1 MGHLDRGPDLR
12 NRGESD
18 FRLRRAA
25 ATTGRIVTMSHG
37 WTGRRG
43 PLVAE
48 CVVLGLLLAVDLGWA
63 VRAGV
68 PTGLPSTLAFN
79 LAPGQ
84 STAVA
89 VLALLRR
96 RFPNRVLLLGCVVAA
111 LSLIGTAALLI
122 TASLGQPVPVELD
135 LTELMALALLIGS
148 ASRRLA
154 PIPAG
159 IVVGAGAVA
168 MIAQALLRYGLGGLP
183 AVPAAV
189 LWGGAVAVG
198 LVLRDADSRRRSAL
212 TEVRTGERLILA
224 RELHDLVAHHVTGVV
239 VLAQAGRRVA
249 PERDEVFGE
258 IEQAGAEALAA
269 MRRLVGMLRT
279 DGDLG
284 ASPSGLLDAVQ
295 QAVPPEAT
303 LTVQDGLDVLAVTPE
318 AATTVHRVI
327 MESVTNAHRHAPQ
340 AREIDVDVHV
350 DGDWLVVEVVNDGV
364 RSGPSGDRGYGLVG
378 MTERVDALGGSLL
391 AGAAP
396 GQRWRVSARL
406 PLGRTV

>member
-1 MGHLDRGPDLR
+1 
-12 NRGESD
+12 
-18 FRLRRAA
+18 
-25 ATTGRIVTMSHG
+25 MSHG

-48 CVVLGLLLAVDLGWA
+48 CVALGLLLAVDIAWA
-63 VRAGV
+63 VHAGV
-68 PTGLPSTLAFN
+68 PTGLVSTTAFD
-79 LAPGQ
+79 LVPGQ

-111 LSLIGTAALLI
+111 LSLVGTGALVISAA
-122 TASLGQPVPVELD
+122 LGQPLPVQLG
-135 LTELMALALLIGS
+135 LTELLALALLVGS

-154 PIPAG
+154 PVPAG
-159 IVVGAGAVA
+159 TVVVAGAVA
-168 MIAQALLRYGLGGLP
+168 MIAQALFRYGLGGLP

-189 LWGGAVAVG
+189 VWGGAVAIG
-198 LVLRDADSRRRSAL
+198 LLLRDADSRRRSAL
-212 TEVRTGERLILA
+212 TEVRTGERLLLA
-224 RELHDLVAHHVTGVV
+224 RELHDLVAHHITGVV

-249 PERDEVFGE
+249 PERAEVFGE
-258 IEQAGAEALAA
+258 IEQAGADALAA

-279 DGDLG
+279 DGELG
-284 ASPSGLLDAVQ
+284 AAPSGLLDAVK
-295 QAVPPEAT
+295 QAVPPDAT

-327 MESVTNAHRHAPQ
+327 MESVTNARRHAPQ
-340 AREIDVDVHV
+340 AREIDVDVRV

-364 RSGPSGDRGYGLVG
+364 RSAPAGDRGYGLVG
-378 MTERVDALGGSLL
+378 MAERVDALGGSVL

>member
-1 MGHLDRGPDLR
+1 
-12 NRGESD
+12 
-18 FRLRRAA
+18 
-25 ATTGRIVTMSHG
+25 
-37 WTGRRG
+37 
-43 PLVAE
+43 VAE
-48 CVVLGLLLAVDLGWA
+48 CVVLGLLLAVDVVWA
-63 VRAGV
+63 ARG
-68 PTGLPSTLAFN
+68 GLPQSLVGGVAFE

-89 VLALLRR
+89 LLALLRR
-96 RFPNRVLLLGCVVAA
+96 RFPNRVLVLSCVVVA
-111 LSLIGTAALLI
+111 LSLIGTGAYVVTAA
-122 TASLGQPVPVELD
+122 LGQPLPLELG
-135 LTELMALALLIGS
+135 LTGLVALALLVGS
-148 ASRRLA
+148 ASRRLS
-154 PIPAG
+154 PVPAA
-159 IVVGAGAVA
+159 IVVTAGAVA

-212 TEVRTGERLILA
+212 NAVRTGERLLLA
-224 RELHDLVAHHVTGVV
+224 RELHDLVAHHITGVV

-279 DGDLG
+279 EGELG
-284 ASPSGLLDAVQ
+284 AAPSGLLNAVE
-295 QAVPPEAT
+295 QAVPPEAN
-303 LTVQDGLDVLAVTPE
+303 LTVHDGLDVLTVTPE

-327 MESVTNAHRHAPQ
+327 QESVTNARRHAPQ
-340 AREIDVDVHV
+340 ARQIDVHVRV
-350 DGDWLVVEVVNDGV
+350 DGDWLVVEVANDGV
-364 RSGPSGDRGYGLVG
+364 RSAPAGDRGYGLVG
-378 MTERVDALGGSLL
+378 MAERVEALGGSLL

-396 GQRWRVSARL
+396 GQRWLVTARL

>member
-1 MGHLDRGPDLR
+1 
-12 NRGESD
+12 
-18 FRLRRAA
+18 
-25 ATTGRIVTMSHG
+25 MSHG

-48 CVVLGLLLAVDLGWA
+48 CVVLGLLLAVDFGWA
-63 VRAGV
+63 LYAGV
-68 PTGLPSTLAFN
+68 PTRLPGSMAFE
-79 LAPGQ
+79 LVPGQ
-84 STAVA
+84 ALAVA

-122 TASLGQPVPVELD
+122 TAGLGQPLPVELD
-135 LTELMALALLIGS
+135 VTALMALALLIGS

-154 PIPAG
+154 PIPAA
-159 IVVGAGAVA
+159 VVVTAGAVA
-168 MIAQALLRYGLGGLP
+168 MIAQALLRYGLGGLL
-183 AVPAAV
+183 AVPVAV

-212 TEVRTGERLILA
+212 TEVRTGERLVLA
-224 RELHDLVAHHVTGVV
+224 RELHDLVAHHITGVV

-279 DGDLG
+279 AGDLG
-284 ASPSGLLDAVQ
+284 ATPNDLLDAVE
-295 QAVPPEAT
+295 QAVPPGAA

-340 AREIDVDVHV
+340 ARELAVDVRI

-364 RSGPSGDRGYGLVG
+364 RSAPAGDRGYGLVG
-378 MTERVDALGGSLL
+378 MAERVDALGGSLL

-396 GQRWRVSARL
+396 GQRWRVCARL

>member
-1 MGHLDRGPDLR
+1 
-12 NRGESD
+12 
-18 FRLRRAA
+18 
-25 ATTGRIVTMSHG
+25 MSHG

-48 CVVLGLLLAVDLGWA
+48 CVVLGLLLAVDFGWA
-63 VRAGV
+63 LHAGV
-68 PTGLPSTLAFN
+68 PTQLPSSVAFE
-79 LAPGQ
+79 LVPGQ
-84 STAVA
+84 ALAVA

-111 LSLIGTAALLI
+111 LSLVGTGALLI
-122 TASLGQPVPVELD
+122 TAEWGQPLPVELD
-135 LTELMALALLIGS
+135 VTALMALALLIGS
-148 ASRRLA
+148 ASRRLN
-154 PIPAG
+154 PIPAA
-159 IVVGAGAVA
+159 IVVSAGAVA
-168 MIAQALLRYGLGGLP
+168 MIAQALFRYGLGGLL
-183 AVPAAV
+183 AVPVAV

-212 TEVRTGERLILA
+212 TEVRTGERLLLA
-224 RELHDLVAHHVTGVV
+224 RELHDLVAHHITGVV

-279 DGDLG
+279 ANDLG
-284 ASPSGLLDAVQ
+284 VTPNDLLDAVR
-295 QAVPPEAT
+295 QAVPPGVA

-318 AATTVHRVI
+318 AATTVHRVV

-340 AREIDVDVHV
+340 ARELAVDVHI
-350 DGDWLVVEVVNDGV
+350 DGDRLVVEIVNDGV
-364 RSGPSGDRGYGLVG
+364 RSAPTGDRGYGLVG
-378 MTERVDALGGSLL
+378 MAERVEALGGTLL

-396 GQRWRVSARL
+396 GQRWRVCARL

>member
-1 MGHLDRGPDLR
+1 
-12 NRGESD
+12 
-18 FRLRRAA
+18 
-25 ATTGRIVTMSHG
+25 
-37 WTGRRG
+37 
-43 PLVAE
+43 VAE
-48 CVVLGLLLAVDLGWA
+48 CVVLGLLLAVDFGWA
-63 VRAGV
+63 LHVGV
-68 PTGLPSTLAFN
+68 PTRGTSSIAFE
-79 LAPGQ
+79 LVPGQ
-84 STAVA
+84 SLAVA

-96 RFPNRVLLLGCVVAA
+96 RFPNRVLLLGCAVAA
-111 LSLIGTAALLI
+111 LSLVGTAALMI
-122 TASLGQPVPVELD
+122 TAALGQPLPLELG

-148 ASRRLA
+148 ASRRLN
-154 PIPAG
+154 PVPAG
-159 IVVGAGAVA
+159 IVVTAGATA

-183 AVPAAV
+183 AVPVAV
-189 LWGGAVAVG
+189 VWGGAVAVG

-212 TEVRTGERLILA
+212 TEVRTGERLLLA
-224 RELHDLVAHHVTGVV
+224 RELHDLVAHHITGVV

-279 DGDLG
+279 VDDLG
-284 ASPSGLLDAVQ
+284 TTPTDLLDAVE
-295 QAVPPEAT
+295 QAVPPGAT
-303 LTVQDGLDVLAVTPE
+303 LTVQDGLDALAVTPE

-340 AREIDVDVHV
+340 ARELDVDVHV

-364 RSGPSGDRGYGLVG
+364 RSAPAGDRGYGLVG
-378 MTERVDALGGSLL
+378 MAERVAALGGSVL

-396 GQRWRVSARL
+396 GQRWRVSVRL

>member
-1 MGHLDRGPDLR
+1 
-12 NRGESD
+12 
-18 FRLRRAA
+18 
-25 ATTGRIVTMSHG
+25 
-37 WTGRRG
+37 
-43 PLVAE
+43 
-48 CVVLGLLLAVDLGWA
+48 
-63 VRAGV
+63 V
-68 PTGLPSTLAFN
+68 PTRLPGSMAFE
-79 LAPGQ
+79 LVPGQ
-84 STAVA
+84 ALAVA

-122 TASLGQPVPVELD
+122 TAGLGQPLPVELD
-135 LTELMALALLIGS
+135 VTALMALALLIGS

-154 PIPAG
+154 PIPAA
-159 IVVGAGAVA
+159 VVVTAGAVA
-168 MIAQALLRYGLGGLP
+168 MIAQALLRYGLGGLL
-183 AVPAAV
+183 AVPVAV

-212 TEVRTGERLILA
+212 TEVRTGERLVLA
-224 RELHDLVAHHVTGVV
+224 RELHDLVAHHITGVV

-279 DGDLG
+279 AGDLG
-284 ASPSGLLDAVQ
+284 ATPNDLLDAVE
-295 QAVPPEAT
+295 QAVPPGAA

-340 AREIDVDVHV
+340 ARELAVDVRI

-364 RSGPSGDRGYGLVG
+364 RSAPAGDRGYGLVG
-378 MTERVDALGGSLL
+378 MAERVDALGGSLL

-396 GQRWRVSARL
+396 GQRWRVCARL

>member
-1 MGHLDRGPDLR
+1 M
-12 NRGESD
+12 
-18 FRLRRAA
+18 
-25 ATTGRIVTMSHG
+25 
-37 WTGRRG
+37 
-43 PLVAE
+43 
-48 CVVLGLLLAVDLGWA
+48 LGLLLAVDVGWA
-63 VRAGV
+63 LHAGV
-68 PTGLPSTLAFN
+68 PTRGASSMAFE
-79 LAPGQ
+79 LAPGG
-84 STAVA
+84 SLAVA

-111 LSLIGTAALLI
+111 LSLVGTAALVI
-122 TASLGQPVPVELD
+122 TAALGQPLPLELG
-135 LTELMALALLIGS
+135 LTELMALALLVGS

-154 PIPAG
+154 PVPAG
-159 IVVGAGAVA
+159 VVVLAGAMA

-183 AVPAAV
+183 AVPVAV
-189 LWGGAVAVG
+189 VWGGAVAVG

-212 TEVRTGERLILA
+212 AEVRTGERLVLA
-224 RELHDLVAHHVTGVV
+224 RELHDLVAHHITGVV

-279 DGDLG
+279 AGDLE
-284 ASPSGLLDAVQ
+284 ATPNDLLDAVKRT
-295 QAVPPEAT
+295 VPPGAT

-327 MESVTNAHRHAPQ
+327 MESVTNARRHAPQ
-340 AREIDVDVHV
+340 ARELVVDVHV

-364 RSGPSGDRGYGLVG
+364 RSAPAGDRGYGLVG
-378 MTERVDALGGSLL
+378 MAERVAALGGSLL